1 MTVESGEGA
10 GTDPRLLSEITEM
23 LQRVTDETGEWT
35 AAITPNARL
44 ESDLALESVDL
55 AALGEL
61 LRDTFG
67 ADLGAYCAGLDIDQL
82 IELTVAD
89 LVAWLARHQA
99 NRMSEGAG

>member
-10 GTDPRLLSEITEM
+10 GTDPRLLSEFANLLRT
-23 LQRVTDETGEWT
+23 VTGDTGEWD

-44 ESDLALESVDL
+44 EGDLALESVDL

-61 LRDTFG
+61 LRDAYG
-67 ADLGAYCAGLDIDQL
+67 ADLGGYFAELDIDQL

-89 LVAWLARHQA
+89 LVAWLARH
-99 NRMSEGAG
+99 RMSGDTG